1 MTISE
6 LKPYGVEEMRDEEI
20 DQFLASQ
27 SIGVLG
33 LPDDERPYMLPLSY
47 AFDGDSSLY
56 FTYVLG
62 EESTKE
68 RLTEEADRVPFL
80 VYTANTMFNWQSVL
94 VEGVF
99 EELPP
104 SKWGELGELL
114 DDVWRPEVFKTSST
128 SRNVKI
134 YEFEIT
140 ERTGIKH
147 TGLAPG
153 YE

>member
-6 LKPYGVEEMRDEEI
+6 LKPYGLEEMREEEI
-20 DQFLASQ
+20 DQFLEAQ
-27 SIGVLG
+27 STGVLG
-33 LPDDERPYMLPLSY
+33 LADDERPYILPLSY

-62 EESTKE
+62 AESTKE
-68 RLTEEADRVPFL
+68 RLTRQAGRVPFL
-80 VYTANTMFNWQSVL
+80 VYSADTMFNWQSVL
-94 VEGVF
+94 LEGVF

-114 DDVWRPEVFKTSST
+114 GDVWQPEVFKTSST

-134 YEFEIT
+134 YEFEIA
-140 ERTGIKH
+140 ERSGIKH